1 MSTYF
6 NGDNPTFDEDKESA
20 INPISRF
27 IKYYNAIFDKIQFFL
42 WERWLFVGAL
52 SFFYIIRLILT
63 QGNIFFN
70 FRNFENNNIKINV

>member
-6 NGDNPTFDEDKESA
+6 NGENASFGDENKAS

-27 IKYYNAIFDKIQFFL
+27 ITYYNAIFDKIQFYL
-42 WERWLFVGAL
+42 CERWLFVGAL

-63 QGNIFFN
+63 QGKNLIFDNSKLQMDDNI
-70 FRNFENNNIKINV
+70 